1 MKTLLVPTDL
11 SPLANAALP
20 VAVRLAHRWGAEV
33 RVLHFLP
40 FTVIEPELSP
50 APVAMT
56 RYLNEQTEEA
66 TEALERLCAQHQRD
80 GVRITPVVSRHS
92 AGLFGAIVDER
103 ADLIVLASHGAE
115 GWAEWLVGSNAE
127 EIVNTVDCPVLVLK
141 EPLPEFSPQKIL
153 FPIDPDERLYMQFVD
168 LFPEAEKEFLFVAT
182 PNDPRVS
189 EGVGQWVDAWANAR
203 QLTDYRLTVLH
214 HLSADEG
221 ILQFAEQNAF
231 DLIVVFTTQR
241 KGFWHFL
248 NGSVAEDVVNHAR
261 TPVLVVPL
269 RGEK

>member
-1 MKTLLVPTDL
+1 MKTILVPTDL

-20 VAVRLAHRWGAEV
+20 VAVALAQRWGAEV

-50 APVAMT
+50 APVVMT
-56 RYLNEQTEEA
+56 RYLDEQTTEA
-66 TEALERLCAQHQRD
+66 TEALERLCAEHRRE
-80 GVRITPVVSRHS
+80 GVRLTPVVSRHS
-92 AGLFGAIVDER
+92 AGLFGAIAEER

-115 GWAEWLVGSNAE
+115 GWTEWLVGSNAE
-127 EIVNTVDCPVLVLK
+127 EIVNDVDCPVLVLK
-141 EPLPEFSPQKIL
+141 EPVGAFSPQKIL
-153 FPIDPDERLYMQFVD
+153 FAIDADERLYTQFVD

-182 PNDPRVS
+182 PNDPRVP
-189 EGVGQWVDAWANAR
+189 EGIGQWVDEWAKAR
-203 QLTDYRLTVLH
+203 QLTDRLNIVH
-214 HLSADEG
+214 HPTAHEG
-221 ILQFAEQNAF
+221 IVLFAEKNGF
-231 DLIVVFTTQR
+231 DLIGLFTTQR

>member
-20 VAVRLAHRWGAEV
+20 VAVRLAQRWGAEV

-50 APVAMT
+50 APVVMT
-56 RYLNEQTEEA
+56 RYLEEQTAEA
-66 TEALERLCAQHQRD
+66 TEALERLCAGHRSD
-80 GVRITPVVSRHS
+80 NVRITPVVSRHS

-115 GWAEWLVGSNAE
+115 GWSEWLVGSNAE
-127 EIVNTVDCPVLVLK
+127 EIVNDVDCPVLVLK
-141 EPLPEFSPQKIL
+141 EPVGEFSPKKIL
-153 FPIDPDERLYMQFVD
+153 YAIDADERLYTQFVD

-182 PNDPRVS
+182 PHDPRMP
-189 EGVGQWVDAWANAR
+189 EGIEQWVDEWAKAR
-203 QLTDYRLTVLH
+203 QLTDSRLHVVH
-214 HLSADEG
+214 HPTADEG
-221 ILQFAEQNAF
+221 ILLFAEQHAF
-231 DLIVVFTTQR
+231 DLIVLFTTQR

-269 RGEK
+269 RGET